1 MLPAMTLDWMVGV
14 AALTPDSTTCTPKPE
29 RMMLFLSITTLE
41 LLMYTPI
48 ELGSTGP
55 LAWLPTSELM
65 MVNPLSSVSTPGMLI
80 RSWALTTALGVPV
93 PAVKPGDRMIVCRA
107 LPGWN
112 EASVLMG
119 EVERPLTRNL
129 KVTFSL

>member
-1 MLPAMTLDWMVGV
+1 MTLDWIVG
-14 AALTPDSTTCTPKPE
+14 AAAPTPDSTTCTPKP
-29 RMMLFLSITTLE
+29 RGMMLFLSITTLE
-41 LLMYTPI
+41 LLIYTPI
-48 ELGSTGP
+48 EEGSTGP

-80 RSWALTTALGVPV
+80 RFWALTTALGVPV
-93 PAVKPGDRMIVCRA
+93 PAVAPGDRMTVWSA

-119 EVERPLTRNL
+119 EVERTLTRDF
-129 KVTFSL
+129 KVTLS